1 MTDPERPI
9 SPERPI
15 TDEELHAFVDDR
27 LGHERQP
34 DVLRYVQA
42 HPDVARRIAAYRDQ
56 REALRAALGPLAAE
70 PLPPALDLQALIQQ
84 RLVQRRFPWRA
95 AAAVV
100 LAFGLGGAGGWLL
113 NFGAQ
118 QPTLTISLL
127 SEQAVANHMVYT
139 ADRRR
144 PTELGADQRDDLAR
158 WVSNR
163 LNHKVAPPDLA
174 AGGYSYIG
182 GRLAATPDGPAG
194 LFMYDDK
201 QGVRLTVFV
210 LPLSGAENSPMQHVE
225 SDKVDGI
232 AWIDKGIGYTVVGK
246 LPQDE
251 LRRLAEQVRQQLSVT

>member
-1 MTDPERPI
+1 MSDPGKAI
-9 SPERPI
+9 SE
-15 TDEELHAFVDDR
+15 EELQALVDDH
-27 LGHERQP
+27 LGHEQQSR
-34 DVLRYVQA
+34 VLRYLQDN
-42 HPDVARRIAAYRDQ
+42 PDVARRVAAYRDQ
-56 REALRAALGPLAAE
+56 RDALRAALGPVAAE
-70 PLPPALDLQALIQQ
+70 PLPPQLDLQLLIQQ
-84 RLVQRRFPWRA
+84 RLAQRRFPWRA

-113 NFGAQ
+113 NFGTAP
-118 QPTLTISLL
+118 PTLSISLL

-174 AGGYSYIG
+174 AGGYNYIG

-225 SDKVDGI
+225 SAKVDGV

-251 LRRLAEQVRQQLSVT
+251 LRRLAEEVRQQLSVT

>member
-1 MTDPERPI
+1 MNEPGRSI
-9 SPERPI
+9 SE
-15 TDEELHAFVDDR
+15 DELQAFVDDR
-27 LGHERQP
+27 LDHRQQP
-34 DVLRYVQA
+34 YVARYVQE
-42 HPDVARRIAAYRDQ
+42 HPDVARRVAAYRDQ
-56 REALRAALGPLAAE
+56 REALRAALGPVAAE
-70 PLPPALDLQALIQQ
+70 PIPPRLDLQALIQQ
-84 RLVQRRFPWRA
+84 RLAQRRVPWRA
-95 AAAVV
+95 AAAVL
-100 LAFGLGGAGGWLL
+100 LAFVLGGAGEWLL
-113 NFGAQ
+113 RFGAP
-118 QPTLTISLL
+118 QPTLSISLL

-174 AGGYSYIG
+174 ADGYTYIG

-225 SDKVDGI
+225 SAKVDGV

-246 LPQDE
+246 LPQVE
-251 LRRLAEQVRQQLSVT
+251 LQRLAEQVRQQLSVT